1 MLFRP
6 LTVSRVSRVSLKKM
20 TLNIQFNK
28 SALKS
33 EGNRDIHSL
42 PCKIVHE
49 GFANVSTFFT
59 PYIEVDNNG
68 GKTFFL
74 CLCVKCFHCFVYLA
88 KIVSFGLA
96 QTASFR
102 GHPLIGEKINVNEN
116 FTGLVISETKIS
128 LTEIEQ
134 KPMLVNNTFKQ
145 INYWNWDY
153 IPSSNDPVPQAMEW
167 LSLSEVV
174 IYSQ

>member
-1 MLFRP
+1 MP
-6 LTVSRVSRVSLKKM
+6 LCDVFQIS
-20 TLNIQFNK
+20 N
-28 SALKS
+28 
-33 EGNRDIHSL
+33 
-42 PCKIVHE
+42 
-49 GFANVSTFFT
+49 
-59 PYIEVDNNG
+59 Y
-68 GKTFFL
+68 
-74 CLCVKCFHCFVYLA
+74 
-88 KIVSFGLA
+88 IVSFGLA
-96 QTASFR
+96 QTTSFR

-128 LTEIEQ
+128 ITEIQQ

-174 IYSQ
+174 ILTLKFISFHYLHCLLK